1 MRLISLGT
9 YDKSVSKTRMER
21 KKQNRFWRE
30 ILVNAKELSSQEK
43 KKARAKM
50 PLVYGI
56 HDTPFGKCL
65 IGVCE
70 EGICHMSF
78 FLSNPETHMKQFRK
92 IWPNPQNQRD
102 DRKTIEALKGIFFSR
117 GKQPRPAI
125 LLLGTRFQLQVWE
138 KLLEAREG
146 ETLSYS
152 NLAESI
158 GKPAAVRAVSNAVA
172 GNPVA
177 YLVPC
182 HRVIGKGGDLHG
194 YRWGLDVKK
203 AILEYEGA
211 NPIWQ

>member
-1 MRLISLGT
+1 
-9 YDKSVSKTRMER
+9 MER

-30 ILVNAKELSSQEK
+30 ILVNVKELSSQEK
-43 KKARAKM
+43 KKARAEM
-50 PLVYGI
+50 HLVYGI

-65 IGVCE
+65 VGVCE
-70 EGICHMSF
+70 EGICHISF
-78 FLSNPETHMKQFRK
+78 FRSDTKTHTEKFK
-92 IWPNPQNQRD
+92 GIWKNPQNRRD
-102 DRKTIEALKGIFFSR
+102 DSKTAEALKAIFTS
-117 GKQPRPAI
+117 GEKQPPPAI
-125 LLLGTRFQLQVWE
+125 LLLGTRFQLRVWE

-152 NLAESI
+152 DLAESI
-158 GKPAAVRAVSNAVA
+158 GEPAAVRAVSNAVA

-211 NPIWQ
+211 NSI

>member
-1 MRLISLGT
+1 
-9 YDKSVSKTRMER
+9 MER
-21 KKQNRFWRE
+21 KKQNCFWRE
-30 ILVNAKELSSQEK
+30 ILVNIKECSSQEK
-43 KKARAKM
+43 KKARAEM
-50 PLVYGI
+50 HLVYGI

-65 IGVCE
+65 VGVCE

-78 FLSNPETHMKQFRK
+78 FLSDPKTHTERFKK
-92 IWPNPQNQRD
+92 IWQNPQNQRD
-102 DRKTIEALKGIFFSR
+102 NKKVAEVFREIFSPPE
-117 GKQPRPAI
+117 KQPSPAI
-125 LLLGTRFQLQVWE
+125 LLLGTRFQIRVWE

-152 NLAESI
+152 DLAESI
-158 GKPAAVRAVSNAVA
+158 GAPAAVRAVSNAVA

-203 AILEYEGA
+203 AILEYEGV
-211 NPIWQ
+211 NLGSK

>member
-1 MRLISLGT
+1 MNSAIHNEALL
-9 YDKSVSKTRMER
+9 KNLPKE
-21 KKQNRFWRE
+21 KKQNLLWRE

-43 KKARAKM
+43 KKVRAEM
-50 PLVYGI
+50 HLVYGI

-65 IGVCE
+65 VGVCE
-70 EGICHMSF
+70 EGICHISF
-78 FLSNPETHMKQFRK
+78 FRSDTKTHTEKFRK

-125 LLLGTRFQLQVWE
+125 LLLGTRFQLRVWE

-152 NLAESI
+152 DLAESI
-158 GKPAAVRAVSNAVA
+158 GAPAAVRAVSNAVA

-182 HRVIGKGGDLHG
+182 HRVIGKTGDLHG
-194 YRWGLDVKK
+194 YRWGLDVKR
-203 AILEYEGA
+203 AILDYEGV
-211 NPIWQ
+211 NLGLK

>member
-1 MRLISLGT
+1 MTRRWPKYSGEYSPLW
-9 YDKSVSKTRMER
+9 KSNRRQRYCFWER
-21 KKQNRFWRE
+21 SFSFGF
-30 ILVNAKELSSQEK
+30 A
-43 KKARAKM
+43 
-50 PLVYGI
+50 I
-56 HDTPFGKCL
+56 H
-65 IGVCE
+65 E
-70 EGICHMSF
+70 
-78 FLSNPETHMKQFRK
+78 
-92 IWPNPQNQRD
+92 
-102 DRKTIEALKGIFFSR
+102 EAL
-117 GKQPRPAI
+117 
-125 LLLGTRFQLQVWE
+125 LETRE

-152 NLAESI
+152 DLAESI
-158 GKPAAVRAVSNAVA
+158 GEPAAVRAVSNAVA